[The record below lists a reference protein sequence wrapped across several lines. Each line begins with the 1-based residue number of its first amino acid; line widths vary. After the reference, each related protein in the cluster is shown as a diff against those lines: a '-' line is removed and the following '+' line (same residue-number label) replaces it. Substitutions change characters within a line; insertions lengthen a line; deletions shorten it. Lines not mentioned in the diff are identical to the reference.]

1 MCIQAYSCVRCAP
14 HCLITTHDQHA
25 VDMQPICSVRSMFDT
40 DAPDFIGR
48 SLVMPL
54 ALVCACNVVSGQ
66 HFDCV
71 HRLCGDCCVVSCVY
85 RQCVECMHWLCADYY
100 VLPARSVG
108 NVVY

>member
-54 ALVCACNVVSGQ
+54 AWSVAAIRYRVSMLTARTG
-66 HFDCV
+66 
-71 HRLCGDCCVVSCVY
+71 CVVIVAY
-85 RQCVECMHWLCADYY
+85 RLWADCIH
-100 VLPARSVG
+100 
-108 NVVY
+108 